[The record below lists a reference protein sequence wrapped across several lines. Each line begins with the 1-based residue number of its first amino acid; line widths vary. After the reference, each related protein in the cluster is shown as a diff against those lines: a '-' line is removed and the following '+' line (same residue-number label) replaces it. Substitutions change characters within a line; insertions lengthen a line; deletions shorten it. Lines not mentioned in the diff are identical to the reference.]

1 MLHLL
6 LATLILR
13 PFLMSGP
20 RLRDKLL
27 EGSVRRVDLQVAQI
41 LSLERL
47 VEGLEQVVWLGW
59 ALAALRDNPPM
70 VDVAVGLG

>member
-1 MLHLL
+1 
-6 LATLILR
+6 
-13 PFLMSGP
+13 MSGP

-27 EGSVRRVDLQVAQI
+27 EGSVRRVDLQIAQI

-47 VEGLEQVVWLGW
+47 VEGLEQVVGLGR
-59 ALAALRDNPPM
+59 ALASLRDNPPM